1 MFPQQARVYLEKIPE
16 DEPVFILR
24 AQDVYA
30 PSVITAWSALVG
42 APLNGKP
49 ASDESIIKSITAR
62 QLAEEIRVWQE
73 KNFLKTK
80 IPD

>member
-1 MFPQQARVYLEKIPE
+1 MLPADAMLYLDKVPA

-30 PSVITAWSALVG
+30 PSAIIAWSALVG
-42 APLNGKP
+42 APVNGKP
-49 ASDESIIKSITAR
+49 ASDASLIKAVAAR
-62 QLAEEIRVWQE
+62 QLAEEMRAWQE
-73 KNFLKTK
+73 KHYLKAK